1 MIAEILTKKPFARVT
16 PEGYLQ
22 GRITSDLR
30 NASFTN
36 NSDRLTWQLISQA
49 DFIREFYPSG
59 HKINSELF
67 YPDRLKYD
75 EEKKRFFR
83 EKVFR
88 ASFPFQMI
96 ITIQQL
102 VHLCGNDIHHE
113 LTDTKVDESSRE
125 IFLEFQKGW
134 LDKNMEIAFYE
145 YAKSV
150 KITGDAAIVF
160 YMNEGKVF
168 TKNLSYFDGDTLYP
182 HYDSITGQMTLF
194 ARRYSDYDEEGK
206 ELISWVEVW
215 DNKKMY
221 RYRQDKRGI
230 AGAINKVKQYFGI
243 EGYTLV
249 EEHDHGFTECPV
261 VYYRDKHGACW
272 SFSQDNIDKYELAIS
287 HLCQNN
293 MAYAF
298 PIMLL
303 KGEDVE
309 IQGDMYGAVKAI
321 TMGKDDDAGFMNRPE
336 ASQSFELQINTLLKM
351 IFMGSFVVM
360 PPEVKS
366 GDLPGVA
373 IKLIYSPSLEKAMID
388 CKEFDESID
397 KMKRLFLHGY
407 GTEKGQLT
415 KFLNLKIFS
424 WAVPY

>member
-1 MIAEILTKKPFARVT
+1 
-16 PEGYLQ
+16 
-22 GRITSDLR
+22 
-30 NASFTN
+30 
-36 NSDRLTWQLISQA
+36 
-49 DFIREFYPSG
+49 
-59 HKINSELF
+59 
-67 YPDRLKYD
+67 
-75 EEKKRFFR
+75 
-83 EKVFR
+83 
-88 ASFPFQMI
+88 
-96 ITIQQL
+96 
-102 VHLCGNDIHHE
+102 
-113 LTDTKVDESSRE
+113 
-125 IFLEFQKGW
+125 
-134 LDKNMEIAFYE
+134 
-145 YAKSV
+145 
-150 KITGDAAIVF
+150 
-160 YMNEGKVF
+160 MNEGKVF

-321 TMGKDDDAGFMNRPE
+321 TMGKDDDAG
-336 ASQSFELQINTLLKM
+336 L
-351 IFMGSFVVM
+351 
-360 PPEVKS
+360 
-366 GDLPGVA
+366 
-373 IKLIYSPSLEKAMID
+373 
-388 CKEFDESID
+388 
-397 KMKRLFLHGY
+397 
-407 GTEKGQLT
+407 
-415 KFLNLKIFS
+415 
-424 WAVPY
+424 

>member
-206 ELISWVEVW
+206 ELILGWKCGII
-215 DNKKMY
+215 KKCTVTG
-221 RYRQDKRGI
+221 RI
-230 AGAINKVKQYFGI
+230 
-243 EGYTLV
+243 
-249 EEHDHGFTECPV
+249 
-261 VYYRDKHGACW
+261 
-272 SFSQDNIDKYELAIS
+272 
-287 HLCQNN
+287 
-293 MAYAF
+293 
-298 PIMLL
+298 
-303 KGEDVE
+303 KGE
-309 IQGDMYGAVKAI
+309 
-321 TMGKDDDAGFMNRPE
+321 
-336 ASQSFELQINTLLKM
+336 
-351 IFMGSFVVM
+351 
-360 PPEVKS
+360 
-366 GDLPGVA
+366 
-373 IKLIYSPSLEKAMID
+373 
-388 CKEFDESID
+388 
-397 KMKRLFLHGY
+397 
-407 GTEKGQLT
+407 
-415 KFLNLKIFS
+415 
-424 WAVPY
+424 